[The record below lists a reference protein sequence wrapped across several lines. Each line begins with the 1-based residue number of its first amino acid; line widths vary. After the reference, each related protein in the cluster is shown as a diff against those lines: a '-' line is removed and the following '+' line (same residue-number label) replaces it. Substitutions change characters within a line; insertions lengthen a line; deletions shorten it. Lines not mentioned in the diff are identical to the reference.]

1 MRTPFAVVLLIFA
14 VGLPHHS
21 SGLSPQAPA
30 ERPPVVGL
38 RLSIDGGAPSRI
50 RIPAGQQATTGLVG
64 KGAVGMTPVIRE
76 SRIELVVVRLPEAG
90 EAERGEELARLELRL
105 GEIAQIDAG
114 FMRVEIE
121 WIELLPRTPDGGDEM
136 AQGPCAIC
144 CVGCEGE
151 WTCSCRVETP
161 CGGCCCP
168 NACAC
173 PGATTA
179 GSAPGA
185 PGQADLLPP
194 ASLCAAA
201 SGG

>member
-14 VGLPHHS
+14 AGLPHHP

-38 RLSIDGGAPSRI
+38 RLRIDGGAPSRI
-50 RIPAGQQATTGLVG
+50 RIPAGQQATAGLVG
-64 KGAVGMTPVIRE
+64 KGAVGMTPFVRE
-76 SRIELVVVRLPEAG
+76 SWIELVVVRLPEAG
-90 EAERGEELARLELRL
+90 EAEPGEELARLELRQ
-105 GEIAQIDAG
+105 GEIAQVDAG
-114 FMRVEIE
+114 FMRLEIE
-121 WIELLPRTPDGGDEM
+121 WIELLPRTTDGADETT
-136 AQGPCAIC
+136 QGPCVIC

-179 GSAPGA
+179 GSDPGV
-185 PGQADLLPP
+185 PWQAGLPP
-194 ASLCAAA
+194 TSLCAAA